1 MLWKYYVIIDVMIY
15 LYMRSSWSALISNNR
30 QVASSEPVPKA
41 WKLGKKATAFMSDS
55 WPVNVCIHRP
65 VRTSHSLAA
74 ASQPPDTNVFLSL
87 LKLKLEGEREFET
100 YLRATDIT
108 SPVWPTKA
116 VVCWPVSISHK
127 PHVISPLNRTIRNDL
142 RMELVTFSMKNSWT
156 NLEVMIWASSINL
169 QHDR

>member
-1 MLWKYYVIIDVMIY
+1 MFHILPDSIIVTSQNTGTIALECVPDIAIEVIVSSEEKSAWFWKCHWGYSANDWFMAIIIRYLKVLRSLRDNY

-87 LKLKLEGEREFET
+87 LKWELEGER
-100 YLRATDIT
+100 RQT
-108 SPVWPTKA
+108 SLKLT
-116 VVCWPVSISHK
+116 
-127 PHVISPLNRTIRNDL
+127 
-142 RMELVTFSMKNSWT
+142 
-156 NLEVMIWASSINL
+156 
-169 QHDR
+169 

>member
-1 MLWKYYVIIDVMIY
+1 MLWFNN

-127 PHVISPLNRTIRNDL
+127 PHVISPLNKLCFFYLGESSKTY
-142 RMELVTFSMKNSWT
+142 
-156 NLEVMIWASSINL
+156 LEVMIWASSINL